1 MQSQDW
7 SSAAHFAEG
16 FKNASASSMDTAINE
31 HGDIL
36 KPPPPISCLQLDGAR
51 QQKFDLIY
59 QLYGNEALL
68 LHAVFDV

>member
-16 FKNASASSMDTAINE
+16 FKNASASSMDI
-31 HGDIL
+31 
-36 KPPPPISCLQLDGAR
+36 KPSPPISCLQLDGAR